1 MSESKK
7 TVFVVGLGPGG
18 GQFLTVQAQ
27 SALQQA
33 EVLCGYTVYID
44 LVRPL
49 YPEKE
54 CYTTGMTREI
64 DRCRWAL
71 DTARAGR
78 DVALVCSGDAGVYGM
93 ASPLLELAEEYPDV
107 NVEVVPGLTAAL
119 SGGAVLGAPLA
130 HDFCV
135 ISLSDRLTP
144 WEVIEKRLAC
154 AAQGDFALALYNP
167 SSKGRPDYLRRAV
180 DILLANGK
188 APDTLCGY
196 VRNIG
201 REGQE
206 KHILPPQPAPGHR
219 GGYVHHRLCGQR
231 RHPRA
236 ERADGHAAGVPPMNV
251 VVFSGTTEG
260 RELSRQLAALGI
272 EVTVSVATPLGQEEQ
287 GRTPGVT
294 VRCGRLLPDEMAALL
309 GDAALC
315 IDATHPYAVEAT
327 KNIKAAAEKAGV
339 EYLRLLRPASP
350 LPENCLVFESAKQ
363 AAEALAAEEG
373 NLLLATGAK
382 ELAQFAAIPPE
393 RLYPRVLPTLESIA
407 ACEAANIP
415 HRNIIA
421 MQGPFSLALNQAM
434 MEQFHIRWLV
444 TNGRRRGRRL
454 DEKPPPL
461 CRRGAARWSSAARPE
476 QGETA
481 SEVLKRCKEMIR

>member
-93 ASPLLELAEEYPDV
+93 ASPLLELA
-107 NVEVVPGLTAAL
+107 AAL

-188 APDTLCGY
+188 APDTLCGS

-206 KHILPPQPAPGHR
+206 KHILPLSQLRDTEVDMFTTVFVGNAATRALSGRMVTPR
-219 GGYVHHRLCGQR
+219 GYR
-231 RHPRA
+231 R
-236 ERADGHAAGVPPMNV
+236 
-251 VVFSGTTEG
+251 
-260 RELSRQLAALGI
+260 
-272 EVTVSVATPLGQEEQ
+272 
-287 GRTPGVT
+287 
-294 VRCGRLLPDEMAALL
+294 
-309 GDAALC
+309 
-315 IDATHPYAVEAT
+315 
-327 KNIKAAAEKAGV
+327 
-339 EYLRLLRPASP
+339 
-350 LPENCLVFESAKQ
+350 
-363 AAEALAAEEG
+363 
-373 NLLLATGAK
+373 
-382 ELAQFAAIPPE
+382 
-393 RLYPRVLPTLESIA
+393 
-407 ACEAANIP
+407 
-415 HRNIIA
+415 
-421 MQGPFSLALNQAM
+421 
-434 MEQFHIRWLV
+434 
-444 TNGRRRGRRL
+444 
-454 DEKPPPL
+454 
-461 CRRGAARWSSAARPE
+461 
-476 QGETA
+476 
-481 SEVLKRCKEMIR
+481 

>member
-119 SGGAVLGAPLA
+119 SGGAVLGAPLT
-130 HDFCV
+130 HDFAV

-144 WEVIEKRLAC
+144 WETIEKRLDC
-154 AAQGDFALALYNP
+154 AAAADLTIALYNP
-167 SSKGRPDYLRRAV
+167 ASHGRPDHVKRAC
-180 DILLANGK
+180 DILLRRL
-188 APDTLCGY
+188 PEDRLCGI

-201 REGQE
+201 RDGQSRR
-206 KHILPPQPAPGHR
+206 ILT
-219 GGYVHHRLCGQR
+219 L
-231 RHPRA
+231 A
-236 ERADGHAAGVPPMNV
+236 ELREAEVDMFCT
-251 VVFSGTTEG
+251 VF
-260 RELSRQLAALGI
+260 I
-272 EVTVSVATPLGQEEQ
+272 
-287 GRTPGVT
+287 
-294 VRCGRLLPDEMAALL
+294 
-309 GDAALC
+309 
-315 IDATHPYAVEAT
+315 
-327 KNIKAAAEKAGV
+327 
-339 EYLRLLRPASP
+339 
-350 LPENCLVFESAKQ
+350 
-363 AAEALAAEEG
+363 G
-373 NLLLATGAK
+373 N
-382 ELAQFAAIPPE
+382 
-393 RLYPRVLPTLESIA
+393 
-407 ACEAANIP
+407 
-415 HRNIIA
+415 
-421 MQGPFSLALNQAM
+421 
-434 MEQFHIRWLV
+434 
-444 TNGRRRGRRL
+444 
-454 DEKPPPL
+454 
-461 CRRGAARWSSAARPE
+461 SAAKTVAGQLITPR
-476 QGETA
+476 GYRN
-481 SEVLKRCKEMIR
+481 V

>member
-93 ASPLLELAEEYPDV
+93 ASPL
-107 NVEVVPGLTAAL
+107 
-119 SGGAVLGAPLA
+119 
-130 HDFCV
+130 
-135 ISLSDRLTP
+135 SDRLTP

-188 APDTLCGY
+188 APDTLCGS

-206 KHILPPQPAPGHR
+206 KHILTLSQLRDTEVDMFTTVFVGNAATRALSGRMVTPR
-219 GGYVHHRLCGQR
+219 GYR
-231 RHPRA
+231 R
-236 ERADGHAAGVPPMNV
+236 
-251 VVFSGTTEG
+251 
-260 RELSRQLAALGI
+260 
-272 EVTVSVATPLGQEEQ
+272 
-287 GRTPGVT
+287 
-294 VRCGRLLPDEMAALL
+294 
-309 GDAALC
+309 
-315 IDATHPYAVEAT
+315 
-327 KNIKAAAEKAGV
+327 
-339 EYLRLLRPASP
+339 
-350 LPENCLVFESAKQ
+350 
-363 AAEALAAEEG
+363 
-373 NLLLATGAK
+373 
-382 ELAQFAAIPPE
+382 
-393 RLYPRVLPTLESIA
+393 
-407 ACEAANIP
+407 
-415 HRNIIA
+415 
-421 MQGPFSLALNQAM
+421 
-434 MEQFHIRWLV
+434 
-444 TNGRRRGRRL
+444 
-454 DEKPPPL
+454 
-461 CRRGAARWSSAARPE
+461 
-476 QGETA
+476 
-481 SEVLKRCKEMIR
+481 